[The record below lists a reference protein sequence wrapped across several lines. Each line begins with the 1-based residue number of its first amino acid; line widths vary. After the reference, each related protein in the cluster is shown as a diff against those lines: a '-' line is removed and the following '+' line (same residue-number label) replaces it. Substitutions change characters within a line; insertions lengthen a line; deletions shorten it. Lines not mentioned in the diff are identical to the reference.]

1 MLVAPSLGLNRSWH
15 STKLHHQID
24 ISNWFL
30 LSILVSNGRFRLQFL
45 RFNGVAVVSV
55 VVVIC
60 GRRGDYVSRISGKGG
75 RNEFC
80 RLNRWRAEYIH
91 SWVEF
96 KLNSSWAD
104 LRPYVVCT
112 VEIRICGIR
121 SQMLFRRPPK
131 SCTYSNYYTSLSA
144 VWNKHTLQS
153 L

>member
-1 MLVAPSLGLNRSWH
+1 MVVVVRDIQILPLLSLFFFKYKQIRDLFLCKVPLLLFLIPNFLKKQIYVHYTLLGCYQPKEVGGLLWQGKMLVAPSLGLNRSWH

-80 RLNRWRAEYIH
+80 RLNR
-91 SWVEF
+91 
-96 KLNSSWAD
+96 
-104 LRPYVVCT
+104 
-112 VEIRICGIR
+112 
-121 SQMLFRRPPK
+121 
-131 SCTYSNYYTSLSA
+131 
-144 VWNKHTLQS
+144 
-153 L
+153 